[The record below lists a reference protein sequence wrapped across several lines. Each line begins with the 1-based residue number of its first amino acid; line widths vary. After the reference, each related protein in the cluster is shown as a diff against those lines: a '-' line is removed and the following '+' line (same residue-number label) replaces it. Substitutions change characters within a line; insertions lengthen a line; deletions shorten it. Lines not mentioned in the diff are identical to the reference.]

1 MNSPNLIAANG
12 RGWWMGFANLWRKEN
27 GTWWRTRRW
36 WIQSLIWLVLLN
48 GLLATV
54 LWATWRQPAPAG
66 EARATA
72 GESAS
77 PAQIPEA
84 FMDIIQDKATA
95 GVFVFMLMS
104 GIAMPIAAVI
114 AGQDV
119 IIAEKQSGTAAWV
132 LSKPVSRPAFILAKL
147 LAHGFAFLAVAIVV
161 QGALAYL
168 QVNLAAGEL
177 RLGIGFLGGLGLLY
191 LNLMFYFCLA
201 LMLGTLF
208 NSRGPVMG
216 IPLALLLGYQL
227 WLAIWPGLALAMPWA
242 LVLNILPGGVPL
254 SVAVALG
261 IPMPAYTAIPVVATT
276 LWCLLFALVS
286 IWRFQREEF

>member
-1 MNSPNLIAANG
+1 
-12 RGWWMGFANLWRKEN
+12 MGFANLWRKEN

-36 WIQSLIWLVLLN
+36 WMQSLIWLVLLN

-54 LWATWRQPAPAG
+54 LWAPWLQPAPAG
-66 EARATA
+66 RAEDAA
-72 GESAS
+72 GETAS
-77 PAQIPEA
+77 LEPIPNA
-84 FMDIIQDKATA
+84 LAGIIQDKATA
-95 GVFVFMLMS
+95 GVFVFMLM
-104 GIAMPIAAVI
+104 GGLALPIAAVI
-114 AGQDV
+114 TGQDV

-147 LAHGFAFLAVAIVV
+147 LAHGFVFLAVAVLV

-168 QVNLAAGEL
+168 QINLSAGEL

-191 LNLMFYFCLA
+191 LNLIFYFCLT

-208 NSRGPVMG
+208 GSRGPVMA

-227 WLAIWPGLALAMPWA
+227 WLAILPELALAMPWA

-261 IPMPAYTAIPVVATT
+261 VPMPAYAALPVVATA
-276 LWCLLFALVS
+276 LWCLLFAAIS
-286 IWRFQREEF
+286 IWRFQHEEF

>member
-1 MNSPNLIAANG
+1 
-12 RGWWMGFANLWRKEN
+12 MGFANLWRKEN
-27 GTWWRTRRW
+27 GTWWCTRRW
-36 WIQSLIWLVLLN
+36 WMQSLIWFLVLN

-54 LWATWRQPAPAG
+54 LWAPWLQPAPTN
-66 EARATA
+66 EAQKTA
-72 GESAS
+72 SEFTSLEQAPDVLSG
-77 PAQIPEA
+77 
-84 FMDIIQDKATA
+84 IIQDKATA

-104 GIAMPIAAVI
+104 GIALPIAAVI
-114 AGQDV
+114 TAQDV

-147 LAHGFAFLAVAIVV
+147 LAHGLAFLAIAVLV

-168 QVNLAAGEL
+168 QINLAAGEL

-191 LNLMFYFCLA
+191 LNLMFYFGLT

-208 NSRGPVMG
+208 HSRGPVMA

-227 WLAIWPGLALAMPWA
+227 WLAILPGLALAMPWA
-242 LVLNILPGGVPL
+242 LVLNILPGGLPL
-254 SVAVALG
+254 SVAVALD
-261 IPMPAYTAIPVVATT
+261 IPMPAYAAIPVIATV
-276 LWCLLFALVS
+276 LWCLLFAAIS